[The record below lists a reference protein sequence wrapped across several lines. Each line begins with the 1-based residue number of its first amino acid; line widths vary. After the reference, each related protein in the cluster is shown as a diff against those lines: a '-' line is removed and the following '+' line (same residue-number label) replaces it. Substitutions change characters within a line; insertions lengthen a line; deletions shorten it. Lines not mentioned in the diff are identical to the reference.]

1 MLKTLKRYFITG
13 FLIVLPV
20 VLSIYILAILFNFA
34 DSIIGKFLN
43 TYLNR
48 RLGFYIPGLGLII
61 MVFIILLCGFI
72 VSFFFKNRV
81 KSLDRFLGNFPFL
94 RYIYPLFRQTIQFIL
109 SKDSMAFKEAVLV
122 EFPRKG
128 TWSVGFISN
137 ESFREAK
144 EKTASDLLNVYIP
157 LAPNP
162 ITGFIVLMPR
172 NELIKLSMSVKEAM
186 KIVVT
191 GGIIN
196 PGEKEGLENEK

>member
-1 MLKTLKRYFITG
+1 MLKALKRYFITG

-34 DSIIGKFLN
+34 DSIIGNFLN

-48 RLGFYIPGLGLII
+48 KLGFYIPGIGLII
-61 MVFIILLCGFI
+61 MLLIILLCGFI

-81 KSLDRFLGNFPFL
+81 RVLDRFLGNLPFL
-94 RYIYPLFRQTIQFIL
+94 RYIYPLLRQTIQFIL
-109 SKDSMAFKEAVLV
+109 SKDSMAFKEVVLV

-137 ESFREAK
+137 ESFKEAK

-157 LAPNP
+157 LAPSP
-162 ITGFIVLMPR
+162 ATGFIVLIPR
-172 NELIKLSMSVKEAM
+172 GELIKLGISVKEAM
-186 KIVVT
+186 KIVMT

-196 PGEKEGLENEK
+196 PGEPVNLENEK